1 MERTPSQNAVFWL
14 VVAVLLSILAVL
26 YVQLP
31 ALLDPYRIDDD
42 LRQHF
47 WMARF
52 QDSEVFPG
60 DFIFYEIKRVH
71 IINILGVDL
80 VCQFDNLGFSSMYQL
95 ASYLITPLTFNKIL
109 PFILMV
115 ICVVYLF
122 ALGRL
127 FKLDNVSAFFLTIL
141 FVMYSL
147 STSANISLTSGLER
161 SFQFVLLIVFMYY
174 LVSDSPIGIVVTLV
188 VQVLF
193 YAPMFVISVMVYVL
207 SLFYRQNR
215 RVKINLS
222 ARRIWPLIIGVALA
236 TMVLLPAVF
245 DPQVATASLSDKDG
259 QMPVWQNPNYH
270 PGGRVP
276 IFPASFSGF
285 PSFLV
290 AGYGGLARVDDL
302 VFMVPLW
309 LLTLMILV
317 LLGFERSCPSWR
329 VNSLLAGSLLGWL
342 LSWLVALM
350 TGYFVLR
357 YPFKYTNAPLPLWM
371 LLYCSLNSEPF
382 LKTCIRVWSSPKGR
396 WGLLFS
402 TFGVLALIYGL
413 LIGNLQ
419 ISVLV
424 RAFGALT
431 FVIGV
436 SLLMLWR
443 GSSPQELFSTCSG
456 KQLKTAWCIYVVVL
470 LVVFVPWMRSHTMT
484 VPQEERPLLEHV
496 STLPK
501 DVLVAGAPEITSNI
515 PLFSKRGVLFSSE
528 ISYVGGTKVVDF
540 FDAYYAESADRVLTF
555 CQQYGVDYLVVDERG
570 FYPDYLANGRFFYSP
585 FNESIAP
592 IVAARSNFVL
602 PQIPDSH
609 KAFQSGPLFVVA
621 CTADALQ

>member
-1 MERTPSQNAVFWL
+1 MKRTLPQNAALWL
-14 VVAVLLSILAVL
+14 AAAVLFSIFAVL

-31 ALLDPYRIDDD
+31 AILDPYRIDDD

-52 QDSEVFPG
+52 RDPEVFP
-60 DFIFYEIKRVH
+60 DDSIFYEVKRVH

-80 VCQFDNLGFSSMYQL
+80 VCQFDNLGFSLMYQL
-95 ASYLITPLTFNKIL
+95 ASYLTTPLTFNKIL
-109 PFILMV
+109 PFVVMV

-127 FKLDNVSAFFLTIL
+127 LKLGNLSAFFLTTL

-147 STSANISLTSGLER
+147 STSANISVTSGLER
-161 SFQFVLLIVFMYY
+161 SFQFVLLIMFIYY
-174 LVSDSPIGIVVTLV
+174 LVSDSPVGIVVTLV
-188 VQVLF
+188 VQVMF
-193 YAPMFVISVMVYVL
+193 YAPMFVVSVMAYVL
-207 SLFYRQNR
+207 SLFFRQNMHLKIDLRAR
-215 RVKINLS
+215 RVC
-222 ARRIWPLIIGVALA
+222 PLIIGVTLA
-236 TMVLLPAVF
+236 MLVLLPAML
-245 DPQVATASLSDKDG
+245 DAQVATRSLGDEDG
-259 QMPVWQNPNYH
+259 QMPVWQNPSYG
-270 PGGRVP
+270 PAGRIP
-276 IFPASFSGF
+276 IFPSSFSGF

-290 AGYGGLARVDDL
+290 AGYGGLARLDDFY
-302 VFMVPLW
+302 FMVRLW
-309 LLTLMILV
+309 LLASMILV
-317 LLGFERSCPSWR
+317 LLGFKRSCLGWR

-342 LSWLVALM
+342 LCWLAVLM
-350 TGYFVLR
+350 TGYFILR

-382 LKTCIRVWSSPKGR
+382 LETCIHIWSSAKGR

-402 TFGVLALIYGL
+402 TFGALALIHGL
-413 LIGNLQ
+413 LIGKLQ

-436 SLLMLWR
+436 ALLMLWR
-443 GSSPQELFSTCSG
+443 RSSHQELFSTHSS
-456 KQLKTAWCIYVVVL
+456 KQLRIAWCIYVVVL
-470 LVVFVPWMRSHTMT
+470 LVIFVPWMRSHTMT
-484 VPQEERPLLEHV
+484 VPQEERPLLEYL

-501 DVLVAGAPEITSNI
+501 DVLIAGDPEPMSNVA
-515 PLFSKRGVLFSSE
+515 LFSERRVLFSSE

-540 FDAYYAESADRVLTF
+540 FNAYYAESADQVLTF
-555 CQQYGVDYLVVDERG
+555 CGQYGVDYLVLDERH
-570 FYPDYLANGRFFYSP
+570 FSPNHLANGRFFYSP

-592 IVAARSNFVL
+592 TVAARSNFIL
-602 PQIPDSH
+602 PEIPDSR

-621 CTADALQ
+621 CTADVLQ